1 MKGLTPKQKRFADE
15 YLVDLNGT
23 RAYKTAYPN
32 IKKEETAAACASK
45 LLRKANI
52 ADYIKK
58 QQQELQ
64 QKTKI
69 TQERVLQELANIA
82 FSDVTSYAKIVEKTM
97 EKSDVGGIAL
107 PVLDSEGNP
116 VICRTVQPTL
126 TDDLTPPQKSA
137 LAVIKQGRSGWEIRT
152 HDKLK
157 ALELLGKHIG
167 MFGQAAKA
175 EETNKQLQKAVELLG
190 GIESVIK

>member
-23 RAYKTAYPN
+23 RAYKAAYPS

-52 ADYIKK
+52 AAYIEKR
-58 QQQELQ
+58 QQDLQ
-64 QKTKI
+64 QKTEI
-69 TQERVLQELANIA
+69 TQERVLQELAGIA
-82 FSDVTSYAKIVEKTM
+82 FSDATNYAKIVEKNM
-97 EKSDVGGIAL
+97 ETTDSGGTST
-107 PVLDSEGNP
+107 PVLDSQGNP
-116 VICRTVQPTL
+116 VICYTVQPTL
-126 TDDLTPPQKSA
+126 TANLTPTQKAA

-175 EETNKQLQKAVELLG
+175 EQTDKQLQKAAELLG

>member
-82 FSDVTSYAKIVEKTM
+82 FS
-97 EKSDVGGIAL
+97 
-107 PVLDSEGNP
+107 
-116 VICRTVQPTL
+116 
-126 TDDLTPPQKSA
+126 
-137 LAVIKQGRSGWEIRT
+137 WEIRT

-157 ALELLGKHIG
+157 ALELIGKHIG
-167 MFGQAAKA
+167 MFGQLSKA
-175 EETNKQLQKAVELLG
+175 EEVDKQLQKAVELLG
-190 GIESVIK
+190 GIDSVIE